1 MNIIMESSRQK
12 DKNVKIILEK
22 NIDSFGIN
30 KIYVQKFLMK
40 LWENP
45 KLIFTILKNA
55 ELKEL
60 KEKLAPFIVDNFYNN
75 YLSGN
80 YLENNLLYVIALMIK
95 DEVDKL
101 RDMEQ
106 VLTFLDD
113 SRCGYLLQQLIKKID
128 VQIYFKKMIMGTVS
142 KIDNCTS
149 GKINFNINEINK
161 RISWLKSEKTT
172 NNYDANLL
180 KNAKES
186 YKHNSNTTSF
196 LIDINVNYLEKM
208 IQNDK
213 IKNNKGMIDYI
224 EKLIE
229 EIKIYK
235 NPDYYS
241 NSCLLQNLKNLKSP
255 TEILAIYKD
264 HITEIISFI
273 NKLIED
279 LTSNTFLIPHSVKYI
294 CKIISILIK
303 KKFKNIR
310 AVDINAFIS
319 KFFLGKLLIP
329 IISSPTHNSYI
340 TDFVISENTLKNI
353 KSTNIVLSKLFSGCL
368 FNNNMRDGNFTPF
381 NKYFIEK
388 MPDILF
394 FLEKATEVKLPSFIE
409 DLLENK
415 LEENFEY
422 DYFEQN
428 RESIYS
434 NVSIVY
440 KISDLES
447 LVKALQNC
455 QGIFENKTKDKNE
468 KMDKFKLIYNKFK
481 GGEII
486 QNIKVV
492 EEKIINKYSS
502 KIQSELELE
511 KKKEKDKKKE
521 KSCPIEIEC
530 YFLFMEEIYE
540 NKYKFIFKL
549 ENNESNYIIDL
560 HSLKKNKLNN
570 VEKTIINVKNYLCST
585 LGNYRLLDI
594 SDFTQAKINN
604 TISILEEIKNY
615 ITLPNFIINNNTIP
629 SEWYI
634 NSLLDNLPLLENTYK
649 ENDFLKLYRELY
661 ENLSKG
667 MEELN
672 FYFLIIL
679 KNRIKF
685 IDKAKDY
692 YDKIENC
699 EKDISINENI
709 KKMTENIFLPVEV
722 QFRYDG
728 DDNDIFKIKLSN
740 IKEKNFENNFIQDTK
755 KDINIFKT
763 IESFASN
770 FPNLIEY
777 QILQDEN
784 PLEVMSKLKIPKA
797 LREYFQ
803 LIREK
808 LIKSTKISEADF
820 DTLYQA
826 KIEDYFMNKIYDKI
840 YPIEPEENDSE
851 IYSKAIMLSWVEP
864 NLIIN
869 KDYIYETSLPDIM
882 HQFQNVNSARTP
894 QKKFSY
900 IQKILE
906 LINNLIMFNEGDK
919 KDISLDDV
927 TPVLFYIFIKAHPFK
942 IYTDLNFIKL
952 FLDSKKGV
960 YSFNIKQIESAASM
974 VMACDEKNFGLTK
987 EEFNKRCNFMASNK
1001 NK

>member
-80 YLENNLLYVIALMIK
+80 YLENNLLYVFALMIK
-95 DEVDKL
+95 EEVDKL

-329 IISSPTHNSYI
+329 IISSPTHNAYI

-394 FLEKATEVKLPSFIE
+394 FFEKATEVKLPSFIE

-661 ENLSKG
+661 ENLNKG

-679 KNRIKF
+679 KN
-685 IDKAKDY
+685 
-692 YDKIENC
+692 IENC

-728 DDNDIFKIKLSN
+728 DDDDIFKIKLSN

>member
-1 MNIIMESSRQK
+1 M
-12 DKNVKIILEK
+12 
-22 NIDSFGIN
+22 
-30 KIYVQKFLMK
+30 
-40 LWENP
+40 
-45 KLIFTILKNA
+45 
-55 ELKEL
+55 
-60 KEKLAPFIVDNFYNN
+60 
-75 YLSGN
+75 
-80 YLENNLLYVIALMIK
+80 
-95 DEVDKL
+95 
-101 RDMEQ
+101 
-106 VLTFLDD
+106 
-113 SRCGYLLQQLIKKID
+113 
-128 VQIYFKKMIMGTVS
+128 
-142 KIDNCTS
+142 
-149 GKINFNINEINK
+149 
-161 RISWLKSEKTT
+161 
-172 NNYDANLL
+172 
-180 KNAKES
+180 
-186 YKHNSNTTSF
+186 
-196 LIDINVNYLEKM
+196 
-208 IQNDK
+208 
-213 IKNNKGMIDYI
+213 
-224 EKLIE
+224 
-229 EIKIYK
+229 
-235 NPDYYS
+235 
-241 NSCLLQNLKNLKSP
+241 
-255 TEILAIYKD
+255 
-264 HITEIISFI
+264 
-273 NKLIED
+273 
-279 LTSNTFLIPHSVKYI
+279 
-294 CKIISILIK
+294 
-303 KKFKNIR
+303 
-310 AVDINAFIS
+310 
-319 KFFLGKLLIP
+319 
-329 IISSPTHNSYI
+329 
-340 TDFVISENTLKNI
+340 
-353 KSTNIVLSKLFSGCL
+353 
-368 FNNNMRDGNFTPF
+368 
-381 NKYFIEK
+381 
-388 MPDILF
+388 
-394 FLEKATEVKLPSFIE
+394 
-409 DLLENK
+409 
-415 LEENFEY
+415 
-422 DYFEQN
+422 
-428 RESIYS
+428 
-434 NVSIVY
+434 
-440 KISDLES
+440 
-447 LVKALQNC
+447 
-455 QGIFENKTKDKNE
+455 
-468 KMDKFKLIYNKFK
+468 
-481 GGEII
+481 
-486 QNIKVV
+486 
-492 EEKIINKYSS
+492 
-502 KIQSELELE
+502 
-511 KKKEKDKKKE
+511 
-521 KSCPIEIEC
+521 
-530 YFLFMEEIYE
+530 
-540 NKYKFIFKL
+540 
-549 ENNESNYIIDL
+549 
-560 HSLKKNKLNN
+560 
-570 VEKTIINVKNYLCST
+570 
-585 LGNYRLLDI
+585 
-594 SDFTQAKINN
+594 
-604 TISILEEIKNY
+604 EEIKNY

-692 YDKIENC
+692 YDKIENY

>member
-1 MNIIMESSRQK
+1 MESSRQK

-95 DEVDKL
+95 EEVDKL

-329 IISSPTHNSYI
+329 IISSPTHNAYI

-394 FLEKATEVKLPSFIE
+394 FFEKATEVKLPSFIE

-692 YDKIENC
+692 YDKIENY

>member
-329 IISSPTHNSYI
+329 IISSPTHNAYI

-394 FLEKATEVKLPSFIE
+394 FFEKATEVKLPSFIE

-692 YDKIENC
+692 YDKIEKC